1 MKKILV
7 IGSSNIDLITT
18 VEHFPVAGE
27 TIEGQSFTQVMGGK
41 GANQAL
47 AAFRAGGDVKFVT
60 SVGNDSYGQKAI
72 QYYRDEGLN
81 VSISKVCDLTPTGIA
96 TIWVDK
102 KGENSIII
110 IPGANRNL
118 NPEYIQKVQSEIEWA
133 DIIVMQ
139 MEIPYE
145 TVRLVCEIA
154 SKWGKKIILNAAPAY
169 PLDDDILK
177 SLFILLVNKSE
188 IETITG
194 KRIDT
199 DGEEETIDTL
209 LDKGVEN
216 VILTLGSKGS
226 RFKNRNESITM
237 PAFDVAVKDTTAAG
251 DTFCGALTTE
261 ISRSSDIRQAMLFAT
276 AAAALC
282 VTRLGAQPS
291 IPDRKEIMKFIETHQ
306 S

>member
-1 MKKILV
+1 MDKVLV
-7 IGSSNIDLITT
+7 IGSSNIDLIAT
-18 VEHFPVAGE
+18 VNHFPVAGE
-27 TIEGQSFTQVMGGK
+27 TIEGQSFTQVLGGK

-47 AAFRAGGDVKFVT
+47 AAFRAGGDVRFVT

-72 QYYRDEGLN
+72 QFYRDEGLN
-81 VSISKVCDLTPTGIA
+81 ASMSKVCDQTPTGIA
-96 TIWVDK
+96 SIWVDE

-110 IPGANRNL
+110 IPGANQNL
-118 NPEYIQKVQSEIEWA
+118 NPQYIQNIQSEIEWA

-139 MEIPYE
+139 LEIPYE
-145 TVRLVCEIA
+145 TVQLVCEIA
-154 SKWGKKIILNAAPAY
+154 SKLGKKIILNAAPAY
-169 PLDDDILK
+169 PLDDNILQ
-177 SLFILLVNKSE
+177 SLFILVVNKSE
-188 IETITG
+188 IEIITG
-194 KRIDT
+194 RTIDA
-199 DGEEETIDTL
+199 DGEERIIDTL

-226 RFKNRNESITM
+226 LFKNRDEFITI
-237 PAFDVAVKDTTAAG
+237 PAFDVTVTDTTAAG

-261 ISRSSDIRQAMLFAT
+261 ISRSNDIKQAMLFGT

-291 IPDRKEIMKFIETHQ
+291 IPSKSEILNFLNTHH